1 MNLPGVDQEDKSN
14 LPLYPIS
21 IAAELVGTTDQT
33 LRLYEKHGLI
43 TPTRRNKN
51 RFYSDNDIKWLKC
64 ARELIHNKKISIE
77 GVKKLLE
84 YAPCWEIKGC
94 PENHRNNCSAFIDR
108 SSPCWEVA
116 KTKCKT
122 AKESDKCIVY
132 MAGHKKK
139 KKV

>member
-1 MNLPGVDQEDKSN
+1 MSITVTDQDKGN

-64 ARELIHNKKISIE
+64 ARELIHHKKISIE

-94 PENHRNNCSAFIDR
+94 GEDCRKDCSAFIDR
-108 SSPCWEVA
+108 SGPCWEVA
-116 KTKCKT
+116 KTKCKEL
-122 AKESDKCIVY
+122 KECDKCIVY
-132 MAGHKKK
+132 IAGMKKQK
-139 KKV
+139 KN